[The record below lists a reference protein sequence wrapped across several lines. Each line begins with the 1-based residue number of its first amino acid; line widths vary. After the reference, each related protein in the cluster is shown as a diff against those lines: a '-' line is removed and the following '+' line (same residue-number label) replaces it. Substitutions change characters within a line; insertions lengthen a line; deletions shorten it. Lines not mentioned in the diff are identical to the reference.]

1 MKSSGTIYVGA
12 TFALLAAY
20 FSYQWWFNPSRALKR
35 QMGEVAAALS
45 VPAGETDVA
54 RIARL
59 AQLGR
64 HLADNVRV
72 HTGDAE
78 ISSRDAILGAVNAW
92 KPPAGGIDVRFVDT
106 QVFIDSESQARRVH
120 VGGGGDAGST
130 GRAADCRS
138 SGSGGPSREPGP
150 PVADYER
157 GVEAT
162 TATPVIIRPEIVTS
176 SRSRAV

>member
-45 VPAGETDVA
+45 VPAGESDVA

-72 HTGDAE
+72 RAGDAE
-78 ISSRDAILGAVNAW
+78 ISSRDSGA
-92 KPPAGGIDVRFVDT
+92 
-106 QVFIDSESQARRVH
+106 
-120 VGGGGDAGST
+120 
-130 GRAADCRS
+130 
-138 SGSGGPSREPGP
+138 SGSRSTSGLSSISLTRSKAAWP
-150 PVADYER
+150 R
-157 GVEAT
+157 G
-162 TATPVIIRPEIVTS
+162 S
-176 SRSRAV
+176 SSVW

>member
-1 MKSSGTIYVGA
+1 MKSSGSIYVGA

-45 VPAGETDVA
+45 VPAGESDVA

-72 HTGDAE
+72 RAGAAE
-78 ISSRDAILGAVNAW
+78 LSSRDAILGAVNAW
-92 KPPAGGIDVRFVDT
+92 KPPATGIDVRFVDT
-106 QVFIDSESQARRVH
+106 QVFIDSETEARAYMSVE
-120 VGGGGDAGST
+120 VATPDPLGGQPAVDRQEAGVRLGKRD
-130 GRAADCRS
+130 GRWQITNV
-138 SGSGGPSREPGP
+138 ELKGP
-150 PVADYER
+150 PPLR
-157 GVEAT
+157 
-162 TATPVIIRPEIVTS
+162 
-176 SRSRAV
+176 

>member
-1 MKSSGTIYVGA
+1 MKSSGTIYVGD

-20 FSYQWWFNPSRALKR
+20 FSYQWLRSILRERLKR
-35 QMGEVAAALS
+35 QMGELAAALS

-59 AQLGR
+59 A
-64 HLADNVRV
+64 LA
-72 HTGDAE
+72 A
-78 ISSRDAILGAVNAW
+78 DAIWLTTFGSTPGRRDLVPGCNPGCCDAW

-106 QVFIDSESQARRVH
+106 QVFIDSDEPGSGVH
-120 VGGGGDAGST
+120 VGGGGDAGSA

-157 GVEAT
+157 GSLK
-162 TATPVIIRPEIVTS
+162 RPPPL
-176 SRSRAV
+176 R